1 MEKNNIEHILIVDD
15 EEDICFLLKSILKR
29 NSDAQIDICNS
40 VSCAKERLR
49 SSSKYDLAFIDMR
62 LNDGTGDEVVEF
74 VRQNKK
80 EQPYIAII
88 SAYSSEIDKEH
99 LNSLEINEFIP
110 KPLTTQKIINCY
122 YAASA

>member
-1 MEKNNIEHILIVDD
+1 MDD

-29 NSDAQIDICNS
+29 NSDAKIDICNS
-40 VSCAKERLR
+40 VSCAKEKIT

-74 VRQNKK
+74 VRNSTT